1 MFLFKETSDSESS
14 TNLMPIGYANNFR
27 VQEDSKLNSLS
38 TSTHKNNRKAN
49 KHQNKKTEQQES
61 SIKDISQKRPHQ
73 RNNRNQTKLVD
84 KLLQSTTQETTSSY
98 NSPFII
104 ILEDDETLSS
114 EKAKDEHPTESRTT
128 KAHQRPLENSSNS
141 NYLFNFKFLITNLI
155 VTLLINKLK

>member
-1 MFLFKETSDSESS
+1 
-14 TNLMPIGYANNFR
+14 MPIGYANNFR
-27 VQEDSKLNSLS
+27 LQEDSKLNSLS

-49 KHQNKKTEQQES
+49 KHQNKKLNNVEQQQEQS

-114 EKAKDEHPTESRTT
+114 EKAKDEHPSESRTT
-128 KAHQRPLENSSNS
+128 KAYQRPLENSSDS
-141 NYLFNFKFLITNLI
+141 IYLFNSKFLISSFIL
-155 VTLLINKLK
+155 TLLVNKLK